1 MSLQYRVVN
10 WNRQKKIYDMTVAGA
25 VVAYLAAFVAANLT
39 LHPDVTAETLLIRGL
54 ATCAFVLLHGI
65 TNCPLQFLALAE
77 SLRAGGD
84 NVLVPR
90 VDHHGLTDRMTT
102 DLVRRA
108 GVGTGAAMRTLAAMV
123 GAGIVSV
130 ARSGNQRL
138 YSANAS
144 SPVFHELRSLVLKTV
159 GAVEPLREVLRP
171 FGPRIREAFIY
182 GSVASG
188 TEGPSSDVDVLIVSD
203 DLSYY
208 EAYEALIPAEQV
220 LARPVNV
227 SIISRTQ
234 WRDGRAQAGSFLARI
249 AAGPTIPIVNVSRGT
264 N

>member
-1 MSLQYRVVN
+1 MLSVADSLFTKSQR
-10 WNRQKKIYDMTVAGA
+10 RL
-25 VVAYLAAFVAANLT
+25 LAALYA
-39 LHPDVTAETLLIRGL
+39 HPER
-54 ATCAFVLLHGI
+54 
-65 TNCPLQFLALAE
+65 QF
-77 SLRAGGD
+77 
-84 NVLVPR
+84 
-90 VDHHGLTDRMTT
+90 MTT